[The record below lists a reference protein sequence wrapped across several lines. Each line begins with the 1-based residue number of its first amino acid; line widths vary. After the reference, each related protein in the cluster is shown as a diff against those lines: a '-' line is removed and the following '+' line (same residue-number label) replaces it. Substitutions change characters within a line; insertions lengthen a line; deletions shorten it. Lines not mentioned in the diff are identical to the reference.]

1 MSAQPDPEQ
10 QPRSPDGPAPEAVR
24 NEGIRTL
31 LAMASQ
37 GDAEQHLP
45 MAQVLG
51 NLQQGA
57 FGMFLLLAILPAFL
71 PLPGVAGALSG
82 PLVMLIG
89 AQMAIGLRSPW
100 VPGFIGRRGPRRRTL
115 YRFTRRLDKPLR
127 QLDRLLRP
135 SFWPTIAP
143 LPARMFT
150 GLQLVL
156 LGLLLSLP
164 IPFTNYLFGFQL
176 LLYALALLE
185 RDGRL
190 MAVNWAGGIGAIA
203 FFGFGTGELVTYL
216 GRLANDWLG

>member
-1 MSAQPDPEQ
+1 MTAQPDPQQ
-10 QPRSPDGPAPEAVR
+10 QPTSPDGQAPQTVR

-31 LAMASQ
+31 LAMASD
-37 GDAEQHLP
+37 GDPEQHLP
-45 MAQVLG
+45 MAEVLG

-100 VPGFIGRRGPRRRTL
+100 LPGFIGRRGPRRRTL
-115 YRFTRRLDKPLR
+115 HRFTRRLDKPLR

-135 SFWPTIAP
+135 SFWPTIAS
-143 LPARMFT
+143 LPARMFS
-150 GLQLVL
+150 GLQLVV

-164 IPFTNYLFGFQL
+164 IPFTNYLFGLQL
-176 LLYALALLE
+176 LLFALALLE

-190 MAVNWAGGIGAIA
+190 MLLNWIGAIA
-203 FFGFGTGELVTYL
+203 AISFFGISSGQLLTYL
-216 GRLANDWLG
+216 TRLVNDALG

>member
-1 MSAQPDPEQ
+1 MSTATPDP
-10 QPRSPDGPAPEAVR
+10 DHAPSDLPR

-31 LAMASQ
+31 LSLAAS
-37 GDAEQHLP
+37 GEPDDRLR
-45 MAQVLG
+45 LG
-51 NLQQGA
+51 ELLGRLHQGA
-57 FGMFLLLAILPAFL
+57 FGMFLLVAILPAFI

-89 AQMAIGLRSPW
+89 AQMLVGRRLPW
-100 VPGFIGRRGPRRRTL
+100 LPDVLSRRGPRHRTL
-115 YRFTRRLDKPLR
+115 QRFTQRLASPLR
-127 QLDRLLRP
+127 TLDRWLHPRLAALVE
-135 SFWPTIAP
+135 T

-185 RDGRL
+185 HDGRL
-190 MAVNWAGGIGAIA
+190 MLANWIGGVAAIA
-203 FFGFGTGELVTYL
+203 FFGISSGHLITYATRLVS
-216 GRLANDWLG
+216 DWLT

>member
-1 MSAQPDPEQ
+1 MTAPPDP
-10 QPRSPDGPAPEAVR
+10 PDGAPPAEPAAVR

-31 LAMASQ
+31 LQMASE
-37 GDAEQHLP
+37 GDPDAHLS
-45 MAQVLG
+45 MSQVLG
-51 NLQQGA
+51 SLQQGA

-89 AQMAIGLRSPW
+89 VQMAIGLRSPW
-100 VPGFIGRRGPRRRTL
+100 LPGFIGRRGPRRRTL
-115 YRFTRRLDKPLR
+115 HRFTRRLDKPLR

-164 IPFTNYLFGFQL
+164 IPFTNYLFGVQL

-190 MAVNWAGGIGAIA
+190 MTANWAGGVGAIA
-203 FFGFGTGELVTYL
+203 FFGLGTGELVTYL
-216 GRLANDWLG
+216 VQLVQDWLG